1 MSRFI
6 SSFASKLDDS
16 IKFRVARGYNADT
29 HLTSLIK
36 FDLFCAD
43 HFPHEIQLTQEI
55 VHEWLDAVSE
65 TARYLSGYATAIRQF
80 GKYLCAVDE
89 CAYVLPEKYLPD
101 KRAYCP
107 NVFTDDEISTLFAA
121 IDALLPS
128 NTEPHLGKIAPV
140 LFRLIYTSG
149 LRPNEGRTLLAEN
162 VNLETG
168 EVLITHTKF
177 NKERFIVMSD
187 DMLDLARNYEVCR
200 NIISSGNAYFFPSN
214 KGGALS
220 SGCIY
225 SALNKAWTTATV
237 SPQSPVPRAIR
248 AMDLRHQFASACLQR
263 WLDNG
268 ENLMRMLPY
277 LQAYMGHDKL
287 SYTAYYIHI
296 LPENLLNSSAIDW
309 DVFNDMFPEVGL

>member
-6 SSFASKLDDS
+6 SNFATRLDDS

-36 FDLFCAD
+36 FDLFCAE

-55 VHEWLDAVSE
+55 VHGWIDVESE
-65 TARYLSGYATAIRQF
+65 TARYLSGHATAIRQF

-89 CAYVLPEKYLPD
+89 DAYVLPEKYLPN
-101 KRAYCP
+101 KRALCP
-107 NVFTDDEISTLFAA
+107 NIFTDDEISALFAA
-121 IDALLPS
+121 IDELPPS
-128 NTEPHLGKIAPV
+128 KTEPHLYKIAPV

-149 LRPNEGRTLLAEN
+149 LRPNEGRTLLTEN
-162 VNLETG
+162 VNLDTG
-168 EVLITHTKF
+168 EVLITHTKY
-177 NKERFIVMSD
+177 NKERFVVMSD
-187 DMLDLARNYEVCR
+187 DMLDFARNYEVSR
-200 NIISSGNAYFFPSN
+200 NIIGSGNAYFFPSN

-220 SGCIY
+220 SNSIY

-237 SPQSPVPRAIR
+237 SPQSPVSRAIR
-248 AMDLRHQFASACLQR
+248 VMDLRHQFASACLQR

-268 ENLMRMLPY
+268 ENLMNMLPY
-277 LQAYMGHDKL
+277 LQAYMGHDRL

-309 DVFNDMFPEVGL
+309 DVFNNMFPEVEL